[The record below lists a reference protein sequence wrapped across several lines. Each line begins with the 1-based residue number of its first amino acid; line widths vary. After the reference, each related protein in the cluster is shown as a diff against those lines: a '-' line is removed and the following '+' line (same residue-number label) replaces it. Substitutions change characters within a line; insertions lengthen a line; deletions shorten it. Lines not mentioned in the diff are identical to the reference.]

1 MTLTLP
7 DTDNTGGCVL
17 CTLDI
22 VDPTNNCVKGKP
34 LGSKSFCFIIL
45 VTRNP
50 SERANRVL

>member
-50 SERANRVL
+50 SERASRV